1 MPKRSLKRK
10 RRGKTLPALG
20 FAGVS
25 LSMASGACASSG
37 EASANTPPPSQSN
50 ELFLGEEELSDVS
63 LATFY
68 VFDKENAGQPPL
80 AQQLRL
86 ARGGCGGCGCGGG
99 GGGCGGGGGRCGG
112 GGCGGGG
119 GGWGGGCRC
128 GGGGCGGGGWGGGC
142 RCGVGCRCGGFFFRG
157 CVGCG
162 GCGGCAG
169 SCWIWSPAWGWV
181 YSCWGSSTPPTGTS
195 PVASEQVAPAPDMT
209 GRADGKSAGTSTK

>member
-1 MPKRSLKRK
+1 MSKRPSKSKR
-10 RRGKTLPALG
+10 RRGKALPVLG

-25 LSMASGACASSG
+25 LSMASGACASPG
-37 EASANTPPPSQSN
+37 EASANTSPTAQSH
-50 ELFLGEEELSDVS
+50 EIFLGEEELSDVS

-68 VFDKENAGQPPL
+68 VFDKENAPAPLGQKL
-80 AQQLRL
+80 AFG
-86 ARGGCGGCGCGGG
+86 GGCGCHGCGGG
-99 GGGCGGGGGRCGG
+99 GGGCRC
-112 GGCGGGG
+112 GGG

-162 GCGGCAG
+162 GCAG

-181 YSCWGSSTPPTGTS
+181 YSCWGSSTPPGTL
-195 PVASEQVAPAPDMT
+195 PVASEQVAQVADMT
-209 GRADGKSAGTSTK
+209 GRADGKTGDTTDK